1 MARERKEPI
10 HLLVTDIVMPGMN
23 GPALAR
29 ALSEHQPSI
38 KILYVSG
45 YSDNDISAH
54 GVVDPGLVVL
64 QKPFTQQSLSRK
76 VRELLDSDLPAPAV
90 R

>member
-1 MARERKEPI
+1 MARQRKESI

-29 ALSEHQPSI
+29 ALLEHQPSL

-64 QKPFTQQSLSRK
+64 QKPFTQQTLSHK
-76 VRELLDSDLPAPAV
+76 VREILDSDISVPSLH
-90 R
+90 